1 MFTTIKTKEGKELN
15 FVTQQYELGLYI
27 IVNNDPALQGSSLL
41 KEEIYHKQLRIKA
54 IKAGDTLV
62 DGTIIPYKGRKYN
75 INNFTKEL

>member
-1 MFTTIKTKEGKELN
+1 MFTTIKIKEGKELS
-15 FVTQQYELGLYI
+15 FVTQQYKIGLYI
-27 IVNNDPALQGSSLL
+27 IVNSDPALQGSSLL

-75 INNFTKEL
+75 INNFIKE